1 MASSSENHVRYAATM
16 FQKQLAPL
24 ITMTP
29 YSNSFYHASALL
41 HPFSHG
47 LKALVGLGRSVAGL
61 YENSEEAPKKEFLTA
76 MINIAN
82 AIVSFVAFIART
94 IAVVINL
101 GYSADKHVEKT
112 DKDIHEGAFNLMA

>member
-61 YENSEEAPKKEFLTA
+61 YENSEEAPPIPCLMRMRGRVVRVVPGLGRPLHRVFRAGRQTGCWAPRRSGVL
-76 MINIAN
+76 IHIFVY
-82 AIVSFVAFIART
+82 IVKPSV
-94 IAVVINL
+94 
-101 GYSADKHVEKT
+101 
-112 DKDIHEGAFNLMA
+112 